1 MEMTLEQRVGI
12 VKANLDRD
20 VSTAEAQGFVEV
32 SVDPYLA
39 EAVELGQ
46 IILKVADRVDLV
58 EDLMNAMSDGLNRLM
73 ALPKAA

>member
-1 MEMTLEQRVGI
+1 MEMTLEQRVKI

-20 VSTAEAQGFVEV
+20 VSAAEAQGFVEV
-32 SVDPYLA
+32 SVDPYLG

-46 IILKVADRVDLV
+46 IILKVSDRVDLV
-58 EDLMNAMSDGLNRLM
+58 AELMNAMSDSLNRLM